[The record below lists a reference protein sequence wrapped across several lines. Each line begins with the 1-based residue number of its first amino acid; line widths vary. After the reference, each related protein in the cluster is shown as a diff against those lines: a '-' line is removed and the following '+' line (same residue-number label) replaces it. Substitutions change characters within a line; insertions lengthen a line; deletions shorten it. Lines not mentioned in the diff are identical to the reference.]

1 VRPVLDQRRFNRS
14 VGLGRM
20 HNFQDLRDKV
30 SGRGAKRALE
40 KASHRNDFIGN
51 PVRIPKRK
59 TLQVDLR

>member
-1 VRPVLDQRRFNRS
+1 
-14 VGLGRM
+14 M